1 MKDSVFIVILSILLV
16 TILTLILT
24 GRDEKIQLDKYR
36 KENRELKD
44 KIKIQSDLIL
54 YKQEE
59 INLLILKRENLEE
72 KINTLLEND
81 HTIKKKYEE
90 IYMSVDTVD
99 WNKLDSLSSIVIGN
113 YKS

>member
-16 TILTLILT
+16 TILTLVLM
-24 GRDEKIQLDKYR
+24 GHDEKIQLDKYR

-44 KIKIQSDLIL
+44 KIKIQTDLIL

-59 INLLILKRENLEE
+59 IDLLILKRENLEE